1 MPRDL
6 LRPACAFAACLLLIL
21 ISIAPAPAQSPD
33 AVAAAK
39 QLMTTLKSADQF
51 KAILPA
57 LMRALKP
64 AVVQNR
70 PEVERDYDALVP
82 ILTETMN
89 GRVNDLLEKVAAV
102 YAQNFSADELKQLD
116 AFYRGPLGQ
125 KFVQKLPAVTQ
136 ESLAIGQDFG
146 RTIGAEMQQ
155 RMIEELRRRGHN
167 I

>member
-1 MPRDL
+1 MPPHASR
-6 LRPACAFAACLLLIL
+6 AASIFAACLVVILL
-21 ISIAPAPAQSPD
+21 SVTPAPAQSPD

-39 QLMTTLKSADQF
+39 QLMTTMKSADQF

-57 LMRALKP
+57 LLQALKP
-64 AVVQNR
+64 AVAQNR
-70 PEVERDYDALVP
+70 PDVERDYDALVP
-82 ILTETMN
+82 VLAETMN
-89 GRVNDLLEKVAAV
+89 ARVDDLLDKVAAV
-102 YAQNFSADELKQLD
+102 YAKNFSADELKQLD

-146 RTIGAEMQQ
+146 RTIGTEMQQ
-155 RMIEELRRRGHN
+155 RMIQELRKRGHN

>member
-1 MPRDL
+1 MPPHASR
-6 LRPACAFAACLLLIL
+6 AASIFAACLVVILL
-21 ISIAPAPAQSPD
+21 SVTPAPAQSPD

-39 QLMTTLKSADQF
+39 QLMTTMKSADQF

-57 LMRALKP
+57 LLQALKP
-64 AVVQNR
+64 AVAQNR
-70 PEVERDYDALVP
+70 PDVERDYDALVP
-82 ILTETMN
+82 VLAETMN
-89 GRVNDLLEKVAAV
+89 ARVDDLLDKVAAV
-102 YAQNFSADELKQLD
+102 YAKNFSADELKQLD

-155 RMIEELRRRGHN
+155 RMIEELRKRGHN